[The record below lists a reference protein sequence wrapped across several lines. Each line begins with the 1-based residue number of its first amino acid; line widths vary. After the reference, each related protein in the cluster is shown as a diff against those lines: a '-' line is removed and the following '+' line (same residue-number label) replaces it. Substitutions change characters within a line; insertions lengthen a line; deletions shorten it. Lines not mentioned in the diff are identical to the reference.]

1 MRLIFLGPP
10 GAGKGTQSEK
20 ICREYGIV
28 QLSTGDILRYNRKKG
43 TPLGL
48 LAQSYMNQGEL
59 VPDSIIIEMIKEELK
74 DFKYQNGFILDGVPR
89 TIPQA
94 EALCDILPK
103 MLQRLDVVL
112 VLEVPTEEL
121 VHRLSARRTCKSCGK
136 TYHLIFSPPD
146 REDFCNEPCGGHLFQ
161 RDDDKEETIMNRLR
175 VFENQTKPL
184 VEFYTKRNLTY
195 KINGLQPM
203 DKVFSDIKQILDKYL
218 E

>member
-28 QLSTGDILRYNRKKG
+28 QLSTGDILRRNRKQA

-48 LAQSYMNQGEL
+48 QAQSYMNAGEL
-59 VPDSIIIEMIKEELK
+59 VPDHLIIDMITEELK

-94 EALCDILPK
+94 QALCDILPK

-112 VLEVPTEEL
+112 VLDVPIEEL
-121 VHRLSARRTCKSCGK
+121 VNRLSARRTCKICHK
-136 TYHLIFSPPD
+136 TYHLSYSPPN
-146 REDFCNEPCGGHLFQ
+146 REGICNEPCGGKLFQ
-161 RDDDKEETIMNRLR
+161 RDDDKEETVLNRMR
-175 VFENQTKPL
+175 VFDNQTKPL
-184 VEFYTKRNLTY
+184 VEFYEKRNLTY
-195 KINGLQPM
+195 RINGLQTM
-203 DKVFSDIKQILDKYL
+203 DKVFADIKSILDKYL